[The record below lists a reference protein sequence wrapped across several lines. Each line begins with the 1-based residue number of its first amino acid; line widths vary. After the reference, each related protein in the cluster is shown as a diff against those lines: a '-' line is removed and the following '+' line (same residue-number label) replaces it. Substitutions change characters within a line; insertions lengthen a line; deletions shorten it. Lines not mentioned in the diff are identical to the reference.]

1 MYDLILGIMLVA
13 LVLSL
18 ILFFVFLYGIVYE
31 TAYYQEFSKLS
42 IVGFSI
48 SAPLM
53 LVLLVVLL
61 GSWRQESISILIDKV
76 AVTSVLY
83 APGDEEV
90 TITSDGKIFKFKAS
104 ECEFVVVNEEAVNDS
119 LPYYEWKQKET
130 REVIAIFGHR
140 FYDEPKVQTQYIF
153 YVSED
158 FLENLDYEV
167 ERAFWVA
174 G

>member
-1 MYDLILGIMLVA
+1 MYDLIFGILVIT

-18 ILFFVFLYGIVYE
+18 ISFLAFLCSAATKIYD
-31 TAYYQEFSKLS
+31 YQEVKKLF
-42 IVGFSI
+42 IFGFLI
-48 SAPLM
+48 SA
-53 LVLLVVLL
+53 LVTIVLL
-61 GSWRQESISILIDKV
+61 GTLAGSSGQESVSTLIDKV
-76 AVTSVLY
+76 TVTSVLY

-90 TITSDGKIFKFKAS
+90 TITSDGKTFKFKAS
-104 ECEFVVVNEEAVNDS
+104 ECEFVVVNEEAATDN

-140 FYDEPKVQTQYIF
+140 FYDEPKVQTRYIF

-158 FLENLDYEV
+158 FLKNLDYEI